1 MNKSYNEKDLHKI
14 YIKASSIKYEI
25 TRTLEV
31 DLNPFWVLENFRCTW
46 SKFGNILTETI
57 KV

>member
-1 MNKSYNEKDLHKI
+1 MKKI

-31 DLNPFWVLENFRCTW
+31 DLNPFWALENFRCTW